1 MTTLLSTVEEID
13 DDVEVVSQLF
23 HERGYTDGLPVVPPT
38 RARVL
43 RMLAGTD
50 RRPDESLGEVP
61 PIAGDATVEKIAVN
75 AVMAGCR
82 PAYLPLVLTAFE
94 LMLDPAFLLGGMQP
108 TTNPLT
114 PMVIVN
120 GPIRGRLGVNCS
132 TGAMGPGWQAN
143 ATIGRAIRLAL
154 INLGG
159 ARPGEVDKCTQGFVG
174 KYTMCVG
181 ENEEDS
187 PWEPLHVSRGFDAAQ
202 DVVTVVGVNAVMNI
216 HDSSGECADLV
227 KTLCGSLPSTGTPN
241 VVDPSATPVLAL
253 NPLHARILD
262 GGGYGKEELKRHLVA
277 NTTLPPDALSHR
289 RAHLR
294 MSEGEDRYLVDG
306 RIPIVNEPAN
316 LLVVVTGGMQGGHSA
331 FLPAGHYGVARTAPV
346 GP

>member
-1 MTTLLSTVEEID
+1 MTTLMSTVEELD
-13 DDVEVVSQLF
+13 DDVEVVSQIF
-23 HERGYTDGLPVVPPT
+23 HERGYTDGLPIVPPT
-38 RARVL
+38 RERVL
-43 RMLAGTD
+43 RMLAGTA
-50 RRPDESLGEVP
+50 RRPDESLGEMP
-61 PIAGDATVEKIAVN
+61 PIAGAATVEKIAIN

-82 PAYLPLVLTAFE
+82 PEYLPLILTAVE

-114 PMVIVN
+114 PMLIVN
-120 GPIRGRLGVNCS
+120 GPIRHRLGINCS
-132 TGAMGPGWQAN
+132 TGVMGPGWQAN
-143 ATIGRAIRLAL
+143 ATIGRAIRLIL
-154 INLGG
+154 INIGG

-187 PWEPLHVSRGFDAAQ
+187 PWPPFHVTRGFDADQ

-216 HDSSGECADLV
+216 HDSSGECVDLV

-241 VVDPSATPVLAL
+241 VVDPRATPVLAL
-253 NPLHARILD
+253 NPLHARILHE
-262 GGGYGKEELKRHLVA
+262 GGYDRDRLRRYLLA
-277 NTTLPPDALSHR
+277 NTTLPPDALSKR

-294 MSEGEDRYLVDG
+294 RSEGEEHFLVNG
-306 RIPIVNEPAN
+306 RIPIVNDPEN

-331 FLPAGHYGVARTAPV
+331 FLPAGHYGTARSAPV